1 LSAALDNLQAVMF
14 KWKVSFS
21 MIKPTLHRRANG
33 PNYWWRLQLVEDF
46 GIVDDANNR
55 FPSRKLDDCVKWV
68 EEKLKEWPDCDRKAW
83 DMWDFKSRRDAEKF
97 LTVFHLSWEQ

>member
-1 LSAALDNLQAVMF
+1 MSALDDLQSVIF
-14 KWKVSFS
+14 QWIERVS

-46 GIVDDANNR
+46 GITDDAGNHY
-55 FPSRKLDDCVKWV
+55 PTRKLDDCIKWA

-83 DMWDFKSRRDAEKF
+83 DMWDFKSRREAEKF